1 MRLNCLM
8 LTLSLELASSVFSG
22 LLRASYCAF
31 ERFLYLFSH
40 FQTFCNDVY
49 RFLWLLC
56 QKFMLE
62 VGNATWVGV
71 SHRGECPGISQCPES
86 GHCDL

>member
-40 FQTFCNDVY
+40 FKHFAMMCIGFSGYSAKN
-49 RFLWLLC
+49 LC
-56 QKFMLE
+56 LK
-62 VGNATWVGV
+62 WVMQHG
-71 SHRGECPGISQCPES
+71 
-86 GHCDL
+86 